1 MSRRDALRLDD
12 KFRIFVKNIFMP
24 DLREI
29 DRYIEAHTTPEE
41 PLLAELDRQT
51 HLRVIAPRM
60 ISGRVQGRTLDMLS
74 RMLRPRYIL
83 EIGTFTGY
91 SALCLA
97 GGLTPDGELHT
108 FEVDDELYDLA
119 RSFFTRSPRAAQIHQ
134 HTGSALEGAQKLHLT
149 FDLVFIDGDK
159 REYPDYY
166 RMLMDGGL
174 VKRGSYILAD
184 NVLWYGKVLEEAPA
198 NDHHTRDIRQFNDLV
213 QADPRVENVILP
225 LRDGLTII
233 RVL

>member
-1 MSRRDALRLDD
+1 
-12 KFRIFVKNIFMP
+12 MP
-24 DLREI
+24 DPREI
-29 DRYIEAHTTPEE
+29 DRYIEAHTSAED

-51 HLRVIAPRM
+51 HLRAIAPQM
-60 ISGRVQGRTLDMLS
+60 ISGRVQGRALEMLA
-74 RMLRPRYIL
+74 RMIRPKTIL

-97 GGLTPDGELHT
+97 GGLPPEGELHT
-108 FEVDDELYDLA
+108 FEIDDELGDLA
-119 RSFFTRSPRAAQIHQ
+119 GAFFARSARAAQIRA
-134 HTGSALEGAQKLHLT
+134 HTGSALAGAPKLGLV

-174 VKRGSYILAD
+174 VASGSYILAD
-184 NVLWYGKVLEEAPA
+184 NVLWYGKVVEDVPGGDL
-198 NDHHTRDIRQFNDLV
+198 HTRGIRDFNDLV

-225 LRDGLTII
+225 LRDGLTMI

>member
-1 MSRRDALRLDD
+1 
-12 KFRIFVKNIFMP
+12 MP
-24 DLREI
+24 DREI
-29 DRYIEAHTTPEE
+29 DRYIEAHTSPES

-60 ISGRVQGRTLDMLS
+60 LSGRVQGRTLAMLA
-74 RMLRPRYIL
+74 RMIRPRYVL

-97 GGLTPDGELHT
+97 EGLTPGGELHT

-119 RSFFTRSPRAAQIHQ
+119 HSFFVRSPRAAQIHQ
-134 HTGSALEGAQKLHLT
+134 HTGSALELAPKLGIT

-166 RMLMDGGL
+166 TMLMDGGL
-174 VKRGSYILAD
+174 VKSGSYILAD
-184 NVLWYGKVLEEAPA
+184 NVLWYGKVLEEVPPG
-198 NDHHTRDIRQFNDLV
+198 DTHTRAIRAFNDLV

-225 LRDGLTII
+225 LRDGLTVI

>member
-1 MSRRDALRLDD
+1 MPSAVIDRR
-12 KFRIFVKNIFMP
+12 
-24 DLREI
+24 I
-29 DRYIEAHTTPEE
+29 DRYIEAHTSPEE
-41 PLLAELDRQT
+41 ALLTELDRQT
-51 HLRVIAPRM
+51 HLRVISPRM
-60 ISGRVQGRTLDMLS
+60 ISGRVQGRTLEMLS
-74 RMLRPRYIL
+74 RMLRPRSIL

-97 GGLTPDGELHT
+97 KGLAPGGELHT
-108 FEVDDELYDLA
+108 FEVDDELHELA
-119 RSFFTRSPRAAQIHQ
+119 RSFFERSPDAARIYL
-134 HTGSALEGAQKLHLT
+134 HTGSALEGAPKLGRT

-166 RMLMDGGL
+166 RMLMDRGL
-174 VKRGSYILAD
+174 VKSGSYILAD
-184 NVLWYGKVLEEAPA
+184 NVLWYGKVVEDIPPGDL
-198 NDHHTRDIRQFNDLV
+198 HTQAIRAFNDGV

>member
-1 MSRRDALRLDD
+1 MLDS
-12 KFRIFVKNIFMP
+12 
-24 DLREI
+24 REI
-29 DRYIEAHTTPEE
+29 DRYIEAHTSAED

-51 HLRVIAPRM
+51 HLRAIAPRM
-60 ISGRVQGRTLDMLS
+60 ISGHVQGRTLAMLA
-74 RMLRPRYIL
+74 RMIRPTTIL

-97 GGLTPDGELHT
+97 AGLSPGGELHT
-108 FEVDDELYDLA
+108 FEIDDEPGDLA
-119 RSFFTRSPRAAQIHQ
+119 GAFFARSAHAAQIHA
-134 HTGSALEGAQKLHLT
+134 HTGSALAGAPKLGLV

-174 VKRGSYILAD
+174 VRSGSYMLAD
-184 NVLWYGKVLEEAPA
+184 NVLWYGKVAGDVPA
-198 NDHHTRDIRQFNDLV
+198 GDPHTRGIRAFNDLV

-225 LRDGLTII
+225 LRDGLTMI

>member
-1 MSRRDALRLDD
+1 MPSPHAL
-12 KFRIFVKNIFMP
+12 
-24 DLREI
+24 
-29 DRYIEAHTTPEE
+29 DRYLEAHTSPESE
-41 PLLAELDRQT
+41 LLAELDRQT
-51 HLRVIAPRM
+51 HLRTIAPRM
-60 ISGRVQGRTLDMLS
+60 VSGQVQGRMLAMLS
-74 RMLRPRYIL
+74 RLIAPRYVL

-97 GGLTPDGELHT
+97 EGLPPDGELHT

-119 RSFFTRSPRAAQIHQ
+119 RTFFARSPHAAQIRQ
-134 HTGSALEGAQKLHLT
+134 HTGSALEGAPALGRS

-166 RMLMDGGL
+166 RMLLDGGL
-174 VKRGSYILAD
+174 VHVGSYILAD
-184 NVLWYGKVLEEAPA
+184 NVLWYGKVLESPPP
-198 NDHHTRDIRQFNDLV
+198 NDLHTLRIQAFNDFV

-225 LRDGLTII
+225 LRDGLTLI

>member
-1 MSRRDALRLDD
+1 VSDRQ
-12 KFRIFVKNIFMP
+12 
-24 DLREI
+24 I
-29 DRYIEAHTTPEE
+29 DRYIEEHTSPEA

-74 RMLRPRYIL
+74 RMLRPRSIL

-97 GGLTPDGELHT
+97 AGLAPDGELHT
-108 FEVDDELYDLA
+108 FEVDDELHDLA
-119 RSFFTRSPRAAQIHQ
+119 RSFFERSARAAQIHQ
-134 HTGSALEGAQKLHLT
+134 HTGSALEGAPKLGLV

-174 VKRGSYILAD
+174 VKSGSYILAD
-184 NVLWYGKVLEEAPA
+184 NVLWYGKILEEVPPG
-198 NDHHTRDIRQFNDLV
+198 DLHTRNIRAFNDQV

-225 LRDGLTII
+225 LRDGLTMI